1 MSAEDPKPQPP
12 SSAKPIYR
20 FLGGTALG
28 TFIVLIPISYSWP
41 IDLTP
46 VQIGLASMLAIS
58 CGVSA
63 SLWGEKFIDAVMQT
77 LNSFGA

>member
-1 MSAEDPKPQPP
+1 MSAEDPNPQPL
-12 SSAKPIYR
+12 SRAKPIYR

-28 TFIVLIPISYSWP
+28 SFIVLIPISYGWP

-46 VQIGLASMLAIS
+46 VQIGIALVLAIS
-58 CGVSA
+58 CGVFS
-63 SLWGEKFIDAVMQT
+63 SLWGEKFIDAVMRT